1 MRGCGRGESL
11 PYICSGEPG
20 GLQQRGLK
28 RGAGLVGAG
37 LAAAGRGLRA
47 GYGIAAV
54 TYGHAELRGDLG
66 SQPGSAAE
74 QSVQNCSGRRRKKRD
89 NEKGWAAIMAGM
101 GVRPGGGTGGAL
113 RAAPGWGG
121 WTRITFS
128 GDGRGCIQC
137 FGAEVA
143 EHCVHSTVVL
153 EEAGADDVVVE
164 HL

>member
-1 MRGCGRGESL
+1 MR
-11 PYICSGEPG
+11 
-20 GLQQRGLK
+20 Q
-28 RGAGLVGAG
+28 RGAGSVLAMELRLLRTDTLSCGATSAASRALLLSRVCRTAPGGAERRETTKRAG
-37 LAAAGRGLRA
+37 LPSWQAW
-47 GYGIAAV
+47 GYG
-54 TYGHAELRGDLG
+54 L
-66 SQPGSAAE
+66 
-74 QSVQNCSGRRRKKRD
+74 
-89 NEKGWAAIMAGM
+89 
-101 GVRPGGGTGGAL
+101 GGGTGGAL